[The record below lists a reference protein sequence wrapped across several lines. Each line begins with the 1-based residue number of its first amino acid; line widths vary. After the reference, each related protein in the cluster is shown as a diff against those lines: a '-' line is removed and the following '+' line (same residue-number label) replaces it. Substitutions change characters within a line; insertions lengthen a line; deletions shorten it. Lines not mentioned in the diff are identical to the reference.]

1 MIACALPYV
10 LLLATTSSPPVGA
23 VYERTLT
30 LPVLGKQHV
39 RLRIDSRTRATLDL
53 EGALSLRA
61 PVQYRLDD
69 EGHFEFVLDAPT
81 RALLTRVRTS
91 LGAAGYDAGTDTA
104 HVTVHP
110 PLPFPVVLRMAR
122 SVTH

>member
-1 MIACALPYV
+1 MLACVLPYA
-10 LLLATTSSPPVGA
+10 LLLATTSPPVGA
-23 VYERTLT
+23 VYERNLT
-30 LPVLGKQHV
+30 LPVLGKQRV

-53 EGALSLRA
+53 EGALALRA

-69 EGHFEFVLDAPT
+69 SGYFEFVLDAPT
-81 RALLTRVRTS
+81 RALLKRVRTS
-91 LGAAGYDAGTDTA
+91 LGAAGYDAVADTA

-122 SVTH
+122 SITH

>member
-1 MIACALPYV
+1 MLGCALPYV
-10 LLLATTSSPPVGA
+10 LLLAASTSSPPVGA
-23 VYERTLT
+23 VYERNLT
-30 LPVLGKQHV
+30 LPVLGGQRV
-39 RLRIDSRTRATLDL
+39 RLRIDSHTRATLDL

-61 PVQYRLDD
+61 PVQYRPDD

-81 RALLTRVRTS
+81 RALLKRVRTR
-91 LGAAGYDAGTDTA
+91 LGTAAYDAVTDTA

-122 SVTH
+122 AS